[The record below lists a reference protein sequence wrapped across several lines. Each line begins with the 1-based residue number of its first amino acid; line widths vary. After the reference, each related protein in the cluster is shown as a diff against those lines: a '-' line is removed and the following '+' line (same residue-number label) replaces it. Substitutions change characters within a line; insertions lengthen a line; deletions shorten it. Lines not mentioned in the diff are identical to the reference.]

1 MWTLTPI
8 AAHGPD
14 PAPAALRSAAD
25 PPGSP
30 FSRALRERNRSLVI
44 GWKRRGPHAL
54 NLFLV
59 EDHPVMRRAY
69 AQVIGREPDLR
80 LCGSAASAE
89 EALDALTE
97 TPYAPCDLLLAD
109 MALPGMDGAELAERL
124 RDERPD
130 LRALVIS
137 AHDDEAFERRTLEA
151 GAVAYLR
158 KRDAATD
165 LVSTIRRLLSD
176 AAL

>member
-1 MWTLTPI
+1 MPYQ
-8 AAHGPD
+8 
-14 PAPAALRSAAD
+14 
-25 PPGSP
+25 
-30 FSRALRERNRSLVI
+30 
-44 GWKRRGPHAL
+44 
-54 NLFLV
+54 LFLV

-89 EALDALTE
+89 EALDALAE
-97 TPYAPCDLLLAD
+97 MPCVSCDLLLAD

-165 LVSTIRRLLSD
+165 LVPTIRRLLANGASELSTSGASSGLTPPPTQPLFLD
-176 AAL
+176 GSTKP